1 LKHNSLQLY
10 FSRPITK
17 TDYFLG
23 KASVIVFF
31 LSLITLVPGLV
42 FVLMKLLFAGNFQFL
57 RQYPWLPFSVLGY
70 SGLIILFFTFYT
82 LLMSSLNKNR
92 RYVAVLIFGVYFFSD
107 ILFNIF
113 HEMFRNPYFAL
124 LSIKNNL
131 QQVGAVIFGQDPHYD
146 IPWLLSLVIIAG
158 LCSVSGWVLHR
169 KIRGVE
175 VVQ

>member
-1 LKHNSLQLY
+1 
-10 FSRPITK
+10 
-17 TDYFLG
+17 
-23 KASVIVFF
+23 
-31 LSLITLVPGLV
+31 
-42 FVLMKLLFAGNFQFL
+42 
-57 RQYPWLPFSVLGY
+57 
-70 SGLIILFFTFYT
+70 
-82 LLMSSLNKNR
+82 
-92 RYVAVLIFGVYFFSD
+92 VYFFSD